1 MMNMNYCRFNNTDI
15 ALEECLNSIKA
26 GGKLSDSE
34 MSSCR
39 SLFEKF
45 IDFCFDA
52 GILNA
57 DTVDYESV
65 HENLEEFFET
75 IGDSAYWN

>member
-1 MMNMNYCRFNNTDI
+1 MINMDYCRFNNTDI
-15 ALEECLNSIKA
+15 ALEECLESIKN
-26 GGKLSDSE
+26 GDKLSDKE
-34 MSSCR
+34 MNSLR
-39 SLFEKF
+39 SMFGKF

-65 HENLEEFFET
+65 HENLEEFYDT